1 MRAVVQRGGC
11 VGWLGCWERRKRVRF
26 EEMIGLGEQ
35 QREHVLL
42 QVGVGSRSREE
53 AGKDISFMVL
63 MVAVSRK
70 SEVRSEMSAC
80 PPARVITS

>member
-1 MRAVVQRGGC
+1 M
-11 VGWLGCWERRKRVRF
+11 
-26 EEMIGLGEQ
+26 
-35 QREHVLL
+35 LL
-42 QVGVGSRSREE
+42 QVGVGLRSREE
-53 AGKDISFMVL
+53 DRKDISFMVL

>member
-1 MRAVVQRGGC
+1 MRAVVQRGGR
-11 VGWLGCWERRKRVRF
+11 VGRLGRWERRKRVRL

-42 QVGVGSRSREE
+42 QVGVRLRSREE
-53 AGKDISFMVL
+53 DGKDISFMVL